1 MIQYDLAF
9 SKNIKAMKR
18 SVIRELLKVTQSP
31 EIISFAGGL
40 PSPES
45 FPIEEIKKITM
56 EVLEKNGTKALQYGA
71 TEGFPPL
78 ADELIKL
85 MALDNVKIGRENLA
99 ITIASQQG
107 LDLVGKIFFNPGDIA
122 IVESPT
128 YVGALSA
135 FNSYRGKLVDVELDD
150 DGMRIDIL
158 KKTLANLKKQGKK
171 PKFIYV
177 IPDFHNP
184 AGVTLSYERRK
195 QLIEI
200 AKKEK
205 IMIIEDSPY
214 RMVRF
219 RGKNIPSLYSMDK
232 EGLVVSLFT
241 FSKIF
246 VPGFRLGWAIGP
258 KEIIDKMIIAKQA
271 TDLSTPEIT
280 QHIAASFLQKKLLLP
295 TVKKTVS
302 IYEKKNKLMLEMLDK
317 YMPKKK
323 GVRWTKPDGGLFLW
337 VTLPEKYDCDK
348 IFTKAIEKKVA
359 YVVGSAFYVGGKKKN
374 SFRMN
379 FSYPSMEQI
388 KVGVKRLAEVIDN
401 EIK

>member
-78 ADELIKL
+78 AEELIKL

>member
-1 MIQYDLAF
+1 MIQYDLSF
-9 SKNIKAMKR
+9 SKNIKSMKR
-18 SVIRELLKVTQSP
+18 SVIRELLKMTQSP

-40 PSPES
+40 PSPQS
-45 FPIEEIKKITM
+45 FPIEPLKQITM
-56 EVLEKNGTKALQYGA
+56 EVLDNNGTKALQYGS
-71 TEGFPPL
+71 TEGLPLL

-85 MALDNVKIGRENLA
+85 MALDNVKIAKENLV

-107 LDLVGKIFFNPGDIA
+107 LDLVGKIFLNPGDIA

-135 FNSYRGKLVDVELDD
+135 FNSYRAKLIDVELDN
-150 DGMRIDIL
+150 DGMRIDAL
-158 KKTLANLKKQGKK
+158 KKTLADLKKKKKK

-219 RGKNIPSLYSMDK
+219 RGNTIPSLYSMDK
-232 EGLVVSLFT
+232 DGLVISLFT

-258 KEIIDKMIIAKQA
+258 KEIIDKMVIAKQA
-271 TDLSTPEIT
+271 TDLCTPEFTQYIT
-280 QHIAASFLQKKLLLP
+280 ASFLKKDMLIK
-295 TVKKTVS
+295 TVNHTVS
-302 IYEKKNKLMLEMLDK
+302 IYKEKNELMLEMLEK
-317 YMPKKK
+317 YMPKNK
-323 GVRWTKPDGGLFLW
+323 GVVWTKPDGGLFLW
-337 VTLPEKYDCDK
+337 VTLPKQYDCDK
-348 IFTKAIEKKVA
+348 IFQKAIEKKVA

-379 FSYPSMEQI
+379 FSYPSKEQI
-388 KVGVKRLAEVIDN
+388 VEGVQRLAKVIDEVI
-401 EIK
+401 K